1 MATGGELGAER
12 DADGH
17 GDDLGGDE
25 HGAERDVAH
34 MGNAL
39 LRDRPVLRPPIHATC
54 SAFSN
59 IRTYNGVRST
69 LIVSNYDVKIAR
81 LRC

>member
-1 MATGGELGAER
+1 LFRVLKRHILATAGEDGAER

-34 MGNAL
+34 GGA
-39 LRDRPVLRPPIHATC
+39 LRDV
-54 SAFSN
+54 
-59 IRTYNGVRST
+59 
-69 LIVSNYDVKIAR
+69 DVKIVR
-81 LRC
+81 FVF